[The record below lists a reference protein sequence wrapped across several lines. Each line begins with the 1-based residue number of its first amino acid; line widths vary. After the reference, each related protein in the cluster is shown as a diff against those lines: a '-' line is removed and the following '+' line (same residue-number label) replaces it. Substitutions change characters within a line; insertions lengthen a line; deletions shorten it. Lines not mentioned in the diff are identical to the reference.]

1 MATKRRKQ
9 RIERRI
15 IRAFDKGKDD
25 KSLVFTKRLENIAT
39 REGNRAIGNTRIQ
52 RGLNKVVDPLRN
64 VAGLPARSLAANVS
78 QAFPKANI
86 KTDSAGK
93 IIPTGT
99 IMSPEQKL
107 IEDRNKIVYGPTG
120 KPSSGINSQN
130 MDLLES
136 DLSPATVSYSS
147 GSKPKVVN
155 DSAPTQSDF
164 TQEDQIPIESLVSRS
179 SAPVSTASRMSAS
192 PSASSSSVFGGNAP
206 ASTGGIQLGP
216 DGQPVLGEDFSYTLT
231 PEQRAEE
238 EARKREQEYYK
249 KEARQKIDREEIM
262 RNALRQFQG
271 EIDAVNAVFADKIA
285 QAKLEGEDRLG
296 SDRAANFNA
305 GAVNSTFGEASK
317 QRVLEFNRSKESA
330 IQNEKLNLI
339 SQINSAARALGDKF
353 YAEKKAA
360 KEAGLESYMASL
372 LSSKEAK
379 TSIAREVAKNMITAN
394 IAPENMTEKQLKTIA
409 KSAGVSVELI
419 KNSFTTVK
427 TEIEEAQAEADR
439 KARTEGAFTLGKTRY
454 DQFGNVI
461 ATEGSTFED
470 GSISPEAQN
479 IVNLMNTQG
488 GTVDDYIKGISGE
501 AQALRNEVYK
511 ALSEQGGVTEKSTK
525 LFQEAKTI
533 IDDMIE
539 KEDWKRF
546 GYSAK
551 LGGKLSVKYGDMEAR
566 ADTINA
572 ILARDNLGLL
582 KGAMSDKDLAFIQAM
597 SAGVPKGVISEKY
610 AKERMESIQKKL
622 AEKVAQ
628 YTPGGAQTKT
638 IEDYRL
644 EFPEATDEELQAL
657 MEEEQ
662 GSLEG

>member
-64 VAGLPARSLAANVS
+64 VAGLPARSLSANVS

-296 SDRAANFNA
+296 
-305 GAVNSTFGEASK
+305 
-317 QRVLEFNRSKESA
+317 
-330 IQNEKLNLI
+330 
-339 SQINSAARALGDKF
+339 
-353 YAEKKAA
+353 
-360 KEAGLESYMASL
+360 
-372 LSSKEAK
+372 
-379 TSIAREVAKNMITAN
+379 
-394 IAPENMTEKQLKTIA
+394 
-409 KSAGVSVELI
+409 
-419 KNSFTTVK
+419 
-427 TEIEEAQAEADR
+427 
-439 KARTEGAFTLGKTRY
+439 
-454 DQFGNVI
+454 
-461 ATEGSTFED
+461 
-470 GSISPEAQN
+470 
-479 IVNLMNTQG
+479 
-488 GTVDDYIKGISGE
+488 
-501 AQALRNEVYK
+501 
-511 ALSEQGGVTEKSTK
+511 
-525 LFQEAKTI
+525 
-533 IDDMIE
+533 
-539 KEDWKRF
+539 
-546 GYSAK
+546 
-551 LGGKLSVKYGDMEAR
+551 
-566 ADTINA
+566 
-572 ILARDNLGLL
+572 
-582 KGAMSDKDLAFIQAM
+582 
-597 SAGVPKGVISEKY
+597 
-610 AKERMESIQKKL
+610 
-622 AEKVAQ
+622 
-628 YTPGGAQTKT
+628 
-638 IEDYRL
+638 
-644 EFPEATDEELQAL
+644 
-657 MEEEQ
+657 
-662 GSLEG
+662 